1 MKKIIAG
8 SSSPTLAK
16 NLSLEMNVPIA
27 EITIKRFPDGEC
39 YVRIHEKMDEAII
52 ISNTYPNENIIE
64 LFLLQDAARKMGAE
78 KISVIIPYYGYGR
91 QDKVFEEGEAVSA
104 EKIAKLIE
112 QDADKIILVNPHKEH
127 IINFFSVEA
136 KICDGVPSIA
146 EYFKGRVDAVIA
158 PDKGALEMA
167 KKASEIIDCEYNYFE
182 KTRISS
188 NEVRMEIKDMN
199 VEGKKLLIIDDIIS
213 TGGTM
218 IEAIELLNKQKA
230 YEIYVSCIH
239 GLFIENA
246 DERILKV
253 GCKEIVTTDTIETV
267 YSKVTVAKKIANLL
281 KN

>member
-112 QDADKIILVNPHKEH
+112 QDADKIITVDPHKEY
-127 IINFFSVEA
+127 ITNFFTIPAHICSAVEE
-136 KICDGVPSIA
+136 IA
-146 EYFKGRVDAVIA
+146 NYFINKVDTVLA
-158 PDKGALEMA
+158 PDKGAIDRA
-167 KKASEIIDCEYNYFE
+167 KKAAKIIGCPFDYLE
-182 KTRISS
+182 KKRLSGE
-188 NEVRMEIKDMN
+188 EVEMKAKEMD
-199 VEGKKLLIIDDIIS
+199 VAGKNILIIDDIIS

-218 IEAIELLNKQKA
+218 AEAIKNLKEQEAKNVF
-230 YEIYVSCIH
+230 ISCSH
-239 GLFIENA
+239 GLFIGNA
-246 DERILKV
+246 IERIRKA
-253 GCKEIVTTDTIETV
+253 GCDEVVSTDTVESI
-267 YSKVTVAKKIANLL
+267 YSKISVAGPIAKLL
-281 KN
+281 